1 MKIEIRK
8 VSQSH
13 LSEVNFNT
21 IEFGEVYSDHMFV
34 ADFKDGEWGNF
45 SIQPYEDLKLAP
57 GNCTLHYGQSVF
69 EGLKAYR
76 TADDQILVFRPYDN
90 LKRMNKS
97 SERMCMPEIPEEV
110 FIDGLR
116 ELVKIDKDW
125 VPGIEGTSLYI
136 RPFMIAMDE
145 YIGIRPSHTYKFIIF
160 TCPVAAYYSEPVKVK
175 IEQRYVRASKGGL
188 GFAKV
193 AGNYAASLYPAKLAH
208 EQGYQQLI
216 WTDCQEH
223 KYIEE
228 SGTMNLM
235 FILNDKLI
243 TPVTGETI
251 LNGITRDSII
261 TLSKELG
268 MEVEERNIS
277 IDELIEGLENGS
289 LKDAF
294 GTGTAATIAH
304 IKTIGYNGKDFS
316 LPPVSSRDFSNRILD
331 TLEKLKRG
339 EIEDKYNWL
348 LHI

>member
-1 MKIEIRK
+1 VKIEIRK

-13 LSEVNFNT
+13 LSEVNFNA
-21 IEFGEVYSDHMFV
+21 IEFGKVYSDHMFV

-145 YIGIRPSHTYKFIIF
+145 YIGIRPSDTYKFIIF
-160 TCPVAAYYSEPVKVK
+160 TCPVVAYYSEPVKVK

-216 WTDCQEH
+216 WTDCHEH

-268 MEVEERNIS
+268 MEVEERDIS

-304 IKTIGYNGKDFS
+304 IKTIGYNGKDYS
-316 LPPVSSRDFSNRILD
+316 LPPISSRDFSNRILD

>member
-1 MKIEIRK
+1 VKIDIRK

-13 LSEVNFNT
+13 LPKVDFNA
-21 IEFGEVYSDHMFV
+21 IEFGKVYSDHMFV
-34 ADFKDGEWGNF
+34 ADFKDGEWGNL
-45 SIQPYEDLKLAP
+45 SIQPYEDLKLSP

-76 TADDQILVFRPYDN
+76 TADDQILVFRAYEN
-90 LKRMNKS
+90 LKRMNIS
-97 SERMCMPEIPEEV
+97 SERLCMPEIPEEI
-110 FIDGLR
+110 FIDGIR
-116 ELVKIDKDW
+116 ELVKIDKEW
-125 VPGIEGTSLYI
+125 VPGIDGTALYI

-145 YIGIRPSHTYKFIIF
+145 YIGIRPSDTYKFIIF
-160 TCPVAAYYSEPVKVK
+160 TCPVSAYYSEPVKVK
-175 IEQRYVRASKGGL
+175 VEQRYVRAAKGGL

-216 WTDCQEH
+216 WTDSHEH

-235 FILNDKLI
+235 FILNDKLV
-243 TPVTGETI
+243 TPMTGETI

-261 TLSKELG
+261 TLAKELG

-277 IDELIEGLENGS
+277 IDEVIDGLENGS
-289 LKDAF
+289 LTDAF

-304 IKTIGYNGKDFS
+304 IKTIGYDGNDYS